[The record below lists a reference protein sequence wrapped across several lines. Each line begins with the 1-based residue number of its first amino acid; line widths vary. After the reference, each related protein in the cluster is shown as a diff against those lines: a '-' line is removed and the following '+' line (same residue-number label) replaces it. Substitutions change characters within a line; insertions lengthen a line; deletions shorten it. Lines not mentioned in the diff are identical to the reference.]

1 MSRAYGYWK
10 LQLFEGKL
18 SVPLKLYLANESE
31 YSKKIPI
38 VQGYNGQVVKTK
50 KVVPKEGLS
59 EILSIDDVDEIIE
72 WTDVQDHMYDKDKV
86 LKRLEE
92 FDGLVELIE
101 EHKNKKKDRNME
113 VIAILDKEDIDPFMM
128 NGRQFY
134 CNVGSS
140 SKEKIPPANDIK
152 IYNTLMKFLE
162 ENNKYIHVRF
172 HSSCSTAEELGA
184 LYNKDGVLCI
194 SGFYSNNDIRT
205 VPVILKTDVD
215 DKLLETLSNK
225 LGKFYNKF
233 ERSSLY
239 KLEWYSF
246 YLESLSEKGHLK
258 KSIQKKEKN
267 YQENNTS
274 NLLDI
279 LDSI

>member
-10 LQLFEGKL
+10 LQLFGGKL
-18 SVPLKLYLANESE
+18 VVPLKMYLANESE

-38 VQGYNGQVVKTK
+38 VQGYEGQIVKTK
-50 KVVPKEGLS
+50 KVVPKEGLC
-59 EILSIDDVDEIIE
+59 EVLCVDDIDKIIE
-72 WTDVQDHMYDKDKV
+72 WTDTQDHMYENNV
-86 LKRLEE
+86 LKKLSEFNGLE
-92 FDGLVELIE
+92 ELIE

-113 VIAILDKEDIDPFMM
+113 VVAILDKEDIDPFMM

-140 SKEKIPPANDIK
+140 SKEKVPPVDDIK
-152 IYNTLMKFLE
+152 IFNALLNYLE

-172 HSSCSTAEELGA
+172 HSSCTAAEEIGA

-194 SGFYSNNDIRT
+194 SGFYSNDDIRNT
-205 VPVILKTDVD
+205 PATLKTDVD
-215 DKLLETLSNK
+215 KKLMTSLTNK
-225 LGKFYNKF
+225 LDKYYDSFDRY
-233 ERSSLY
+233 SLF

-246 YLESLSEKGHLK
+246 YLKALSEKGFLK
-258 KSIQKKEKN
+258 KSTIKKEKN

-274 NLLDI
+274 NLIDI